1 MNGEKSLQMSRRF
14 RAEQITLINDLCK
27 RLGFDINSDIF
38 ETDSGLLQ
46 LLPLI
51 QARLNEL
58 QEEDTYRDVEEITTD
73 SCPVLHPN
81 QLLHTNAYKPSASN
95 PSSDVSAAVHS
106 IMRAMVLS
114 QLRRALS
121 AVVLES
127 SSASS
132 SCLMRRDMSS
142 TVRGQQSSTIIEKS
156 LSPLITEIRSDTL
169 LNEVVTSVVRAA
181 SETVQDA
188 ESNLSSNAHSKLDYS
203 ASCSSVKTSK
213 QKKHE
218 KSQTSRTST
227 ASSRSS
233 TSTSSFSGFPCFPS
247 PHSRDDN
254 RGTGSL
260 KEQSIVG
267 STTNCSQRSRSKRL
281 DAADKRRDAMRHG
294 VRVEEVAARLWEATS
309 GLSCS
314 RIQSSNSSV
323 SDAPRSED
331 IMSNSNMEARWGGR
345 TLLERRRAFCWPIV
359 DHYRHPYHSTNA
371 VARDNWQFVNLRNP
385 LCPADAQLNRTRRA
399 DILEHCLQQRQLDAK
414 NPELDRGA
422 FSPFE
427 FYNGVTHP
435 LGPSVAPCRATFV
448 GQ

>member
-1 MNGEKSLQMSRRF
+1 DLNLEFTTCIEKLTVTDLGLKVLKTPSRMNGEKSLQMSRRF

-27 RLGFDINSDIF
+27 RLGFDINSDVF

-81 QLLHTNAYKPSASN
+81 QLLHTNAYKPSASK

-114 QLRRALS
+114 QLRRAIS
-121 AVVLES
+121 AAVLES

-142 TVRGQQSSTIIEKS
+142 TASGQQSSTIIEKS

-213 QKKHE
+213 VEYEYQ
-218 KSQTSRTST
+218 QFQRLPLFPQST
-227 ASSRSS
+227 
-233 TSTSSFSGFPCFPS
+233 F
-247 PHSRDDN
+247 
-254 RGTGSL
+254 
-260 KEQSIVG
+260 
-267 STTNCSQRSRSKRL
+267 
-281 DAADKRRDAMRHG
+281 
-294 VRVEEVAARLWEATS
+294 AR
-309 GLSCS
+309 
-314 RIQSSNSSV
+314 
-323 SDAPRSED
+323 
-331 IMSNSNMEARWGGR
+331 
-345 TLLERRRAFCWPIV
+345 
-359 DHYRHPYHSTNA
+359 
-371 VARDNWQFVNLRNP
+371 
-385 LCPADAQLNRTRRA
+385 
-399 DILEHCLQQRQLDAK
+399 
-414 NPELDRGA
+414 
-422 FSPFE
+422 
-427 FYNGVTHP
+427 
-435 LGPSVAPCRATFV
+435 
-448 GQ
+448 